1 MQDDPIS
8 SDPGH
13 QAARTLV
20 RNAVLAKLNEM
31 EAESTTS
38 DRPELVFEILAL
50 KQRLGLPL
58 EGKK

>member
-1 MQDDPIS
+1 MSDDPIL
-8 SDPGH
+8 PGH
-13 QAARTLV
+13 AYARALV

-31 EAESTTS
+31 EAEASGEQ
-38 DRPELVFEILAL
+38 DAELVFEILAL